1 MTDSVP
7 TVSIFGFKI
16 NPLTKPELLDLVA
29 ERVVQQRR
37 TIMTHLNL
45 HGMAMMY
52 ESRPMA
58 RLLSR
63 PDVITTIDGTPLT
76 WMGRLQGLA
85 LGPKNRVTSL
95 DYIDSLCTLAVDKGW
110 RIHYV
115 GGAEQV
121 IQDGLRIF
129 RERYPGIKLTGAN
142 GYFPISGPFTARERE
157 ILDEAAGADILI
169 VGMGMPRQEEWVGR
183 IEGHTAVPVVIT
195 IGAMMEYFTGS
206 LPMPPRWLGPLGLEW
221 VFRLAT
227 APRRL
232 AYRYLLEPFVL
243 VSRMVRFPTPRGE

>member
-16 NPLTKPELLDLVA
+16 NPLTKPELLGLVA
-29 ERVVQQRR
+29 DRVAQRQR

-45 HGMAMMY
+45 HGMAIMY
-52 ESRPMA
+52 ESQPMA

-63 PDVITTIDGTPLT
+63 PDVITTIDGTPVT
-76 WMGRLQGLA
+76 WMGRLQGLK
-85 LGPKNRVTSL
+85 LGPRNRVTSL
-95 DYIDSLCTLAVDKGW
+95 DYIDSLCQLAVEKGW

-115 GGAEQV
+115 GGTEQV

-129 RERYPGIKLTGAN
+129 GERYPGIRLTGTN
-142 GYFPISGPFTARERE
+142 GFFPISGPFSAREQA

-183 IEGHTAVPVVIT
+183 IETHTEVPVIIT

-221 VFRLAT
+221 AFRLVT

-232 AYRYLLEPFVL
+232 GYRYLVEPFVL
-243 VSRMVRFPTPRGE
+243 VSRMLRHPTPRGE